1 MSVSPAAVAASA
13 ASVASVASAQS
24 PEENNDIYFH
34 VKIRRTH
41 LVEDAIRRLRD
52 VMTTSPHQMRKP
64 LRVTFIGEDGIDEGG
79 LSKEFCTLLFKQ
91 LLLGENSNGNRKTNA
106 NTNANTNATTNSSSS
121 SGETK
126 STAAAPT
133 AAALTTTAAA
143 AVEFE
148 INDVAVYSGERGQEI
163 VQILRLHPGKP
174 APTEFYTT
182 KILDSYDTSR
192 LGMEPQLS
200 SGSTRLSRLN
210 NQIMDEI
217 ARQRMDMKNG
227 LYKRSPYPL
236 FQQDEESKLSWFTP
250 SPIRTSST
258 SSGSSNPPEETHF
271 VKYPI
276 DVMEYE
282 VVGIVMGLALYN
294 GILLEPCFPL
304 ALYRLWLSPHSLNTS
319 SNKTFASSSSAMS
332 SKPNLQDM
340 AMLYPTV
347 TRSLQMLQEY
357 KGNIEQDFGC
367 TYSITRDVPFID
379 EHAST
384 GTKLWTES
392 LGKSN
397 TDDSV
402 TNRNVSE
409 YVSDYVQFVMVGD
422 CWSRGDAIR
431 RGFLRVVGCPAL
443 SLCSSYELELML
455 CGSANVGNFEDLAKV
470 TKYIGY
476 TSTED
481 VVVWFW
487 EIVLSY
493 SEIMKRKLLLF
504 VTGSD
509 RVPINGLRELRFHI
523 QKSGG
528 GSERLPTSHTCFN
541 ILDLPA
547 YRTKGVLAK
556 KLGVA
561 LEYHR
566 GFGLV

>member
-1 MSVSPAAVAASA
+1 MSVSPAAVSASA
-13 ASVASVASAQS
+13 ASVASVASVAS
-24 PEENNDIYFH
+24 EENNDIYFH

-106 NTNANTNATTNSSSS
+106 ITNATTNSSSS

-126 STAAAPT
+126 SSICAPPT
-133 AAALTTTAAA
+133 AAARTTTAAA

-163 VQILRLHPGKP
+163 VQITSLHPGKP

-182 KILDSYDTSR
+182 VVLDSYDTSR

-210 NQIMDEI
+210 NQIIDEI
-217 ARQRMDMKNG
+217 ARQRIDMKNG

-250 SPIRTSST
+250 SPIRKSST
-258 SSGSSNPPEETHF
+258 SSGSSNPPEESHL

-304 ALYRLWLSPHSLNTS
+304 ALYRLWLSPHSL
-319 SNKTFASSSSAMS
+319 S

-347 TRSLQMLQEY
+347 TRSLQKLQEY

-367 TYSITRDVPFID
+367 TYSITRDVPFIE

-392 LGKSN
+392 LGKNN

-402 TNRNVSE
+402 TNRNVSN
-409 YVSDYVQFVMVGD
+409 YVSDYVQFVMVDD

-476 TSTED
+476 RSEED

-509 RVPINGLRELRFHI
+509 RVPINGLRELRFRI
-523 QKSGG
+523 QKSGD

-547 YRTKGVLAK
+547 YRSKIVLAK

-561 LEYHR
+561 LEYHS